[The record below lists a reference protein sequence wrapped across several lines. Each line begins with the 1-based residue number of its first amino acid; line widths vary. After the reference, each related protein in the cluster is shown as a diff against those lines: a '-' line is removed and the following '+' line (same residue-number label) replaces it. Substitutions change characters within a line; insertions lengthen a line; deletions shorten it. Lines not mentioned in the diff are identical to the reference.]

1 MSKNIK
7 IMPATMVKITDKV
20 KELKELK
27 AMAKELDKEIE
38 KIEEE
43 LKNEL
48 LKRDIEELDVGAYIV
63 RYTKVL
69 SDRLD
74 TKKLKEDMPNVY
86 KTYLKQTASRRFTI
100 SD

>member
-1 MSKNIK
+1 MNKNIK
-7 IMPATMVKITDKV
+7 IMPTTMVKITNKV

-48 LKRDIEELDVGAYIV
+48 LKRDTEELDVGAYII

-74 TKKLKEDMPNVY
+74 TKAFKEAMPEVY
-86 KTYLKQTASRRFTI
+86 KMYLKQTASRRFTI

>member
-7 IMPATMVKITDKV
+7 IMPTTMVKITDKV

-27 AMAKELDKEIE
+27 AMVKELDKEIE
-38 KIEEE
+38 KIEDE

-48 LKRDIEELDVGAYIV
+48 LKRDIEELDVGAYII
-63 RYTKVL
+63 RYTNVL

-74 TKKLKEDMPNVY
+74 TKKLKEAMPDVY
-86 KTYLKQTASRRFTI
+86 KMYLKQTASRRFTI